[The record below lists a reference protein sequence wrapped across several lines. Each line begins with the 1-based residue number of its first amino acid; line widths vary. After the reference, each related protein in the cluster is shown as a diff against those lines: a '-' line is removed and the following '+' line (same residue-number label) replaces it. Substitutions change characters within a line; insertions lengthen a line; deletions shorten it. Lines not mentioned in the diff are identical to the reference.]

1 MYFSFS
7 ELIYVCSTGW
17 FVILLPYLEL
27 RLSLI
32 ISNPKF
38 VRPLKIATIG
48 DHQKYIDQPSEE
60 IVIVWMT
67 QRSLDCPT
75 FRRQQLSHCLSSLR
89 MLYSD
94 FPFDPTSEVIY
105 GIPG

>member
-1 MYFSFS
+1 MS
-7 ELIYVCSTGW
+7 VVGW

-48 DHQKYIDQPSEE
+48 YQKKCIDEPSEE

-67 QRSLDCPT
+67 QRSLLIVL
-75 FRRQQLSHCLSSLR
+75 LSGGSSYPIVCHL
-89 MLYSD
+89 
-94 FPFDPTSEVIY
+94 
-105 GIPG
+105 